1 MSPGA
6 CVTYILICMALIFGG
21 GQNSFIGVYCVILS
35 LALMLGRKKGPNP
48 NFFNCG
54 RGNHD
59 ANECKSVDG
68 GNDVENCFHL
78 SSSSA

>member
-1 MSPGA
+1 
-6 CVTYILICMALIFGG
+6 
-21 GQNSFIGVYCVILS
+21 
-35 LALMLGRKKGPNP
+35 MLGRKKGPNP

-78 SSSSA
+78 SSSSGRTTFTTNTSRK